1 MAYFMKLVDDDGSV
15 SYINLEMISEVDVDS
30 REVTLSTGEAY
41 SFDDDL
47 NGSEWNHVMRFIGKN
62 EYR

>member
-1 MAYFMKLVDDDGSV
+1 MANFMKLVDDDGSV

-30 REVTLSTGEAY
+30 REVTLSTGESY

-47 NGSEWNHVMRFIGKN
+47 NDSDWNLVMRFIGKY

>member
-1 MAYFMKLVDDDGSV
+1 MKLVDDDGSV

-47 NGSEWNHVMRFIGKN
+47 NDSEWNHVMRFIGKN